1 MKKSYWVIL
10 FLIASQLHAQNY
22 NVALI
27 PDSLT
32 KNAHMVKRME
42 ELHVTI
48 KSLNKV
54 IVTNKYAITILDEQG
69 EEASG
74 YVNAYSSM
82 RDLSSIEGNLYDANG
97 KKLKSVKKKDITDA
111 PASDGFSLMLD
122 NRYKRH
128 NFYYKQYPYTI
139 EYSDELEINNS
150 YFLPV
155 WMPIEGE
162 HYSVQQSKFIVETA
176 PEYELRIKQLH
187 FNTPPQITKAKT
199 TLYSWELKNEMAIEH
214 EPLQPPFKELIPIIY
229 LGASDF
235 SLGNYIGNMRSWLG
249 LGKLNID
256 LNKGRDEL
264 PENVKQDVHKLIEG
278 LSNQEEKVKKLYQY
292 LQNNT
297 RYISVQ
303 LGIGG
308 WQPFDAKYVA
318 ANKYGDCKALSNF
331 MVSILKEAGIK
342 AHYVVA
348 TAGDGEKGLSEDFPV
363 PSYFN
368 HVITCVPNGKD
379 SIWLECTSQTE
390 PAGYMGSFT
399 GNRKVMLIGDD
410 GGHVVQTPTYSAKDN
425 LQTRKTIAKVKA
437 DGSMTADVFTHST
450 GEQQEFQHRLIH
462 DYTKEQR
469 EKYLN
474 SALNLAT
481 YEVDQSKYTEAPAR
495 IPAIEE
501 YLHIQCPSY
510 ANVTGKRLFIS
521 PNFVNQSRTRLSA
534 DSVRKYPISF
544 VSAFQ
549 DIDTIKIEVPE
560 NYQFESVPKNVNIHN
575 QFGDFEMSFKVTN
588 NQIEV
593 IRTQTRNISQFPASD
608 YAELVTYYDKI
619 YKADHSNIVFVKK
632 DS

>member
-1 MKKSYWVIL
+1 MKKSCWFIL
-10 FLIASQLHAQNY
+10 LFITSQISAQNY

-27 PDSLT
+27 PDSLF

-42 ELHVTI
+42 ELHVII
-48 KSLNKV
+48 KALNKV
-54 IVTNKYAITILDEQG
+54 VVTNKYAITILDEQG
-69 EEASG
+69 EKASE
-74 YVNAYSSM
+74 YINAYSSM
-82 RDLSSIEGNLYDANG
+82 RDLSNIEGNLYDASG

-111 PASDGFSLMLD
+111 PSSDGFSLMLD

-155 WMPIEGE
+155 WMPIEDE
-162 HYSVQQSKFIVETA
+162 NYSVQQSKFIVETS
-176 PEYELRIKQLH
+176 PEYELRIKQIN
-187 FNTPPQITKAKT
+187 FNTPPQITKAKST
-199 TLYSWELKNEMAIEH
+199 QYSWELKNGMAIEH
-214 EPLQPPFKELIPIIY
+214 EPLQPPFKELVPMIY

-235 SLGNYIGNMRSWLG
+235 SLGNYNGDMRSWLS
-249 LGKLNID
+249 LGKLNIN

-264 PENVKQDVHKLIEG
+264 PDNVKQDIHKLING
-278 LSNQEEKVKKLYQY
+278 LSNKEEKVQKLYQY

-297 RYISVQ
+297 HYISVQ

-342 AHYVVA
+342 ANYVVA
-348 TAGDGEKGLSEDFPV
+348 TAGGGEKGLSEDFPV

-379 SIWLECTSQTE
+379 SIWLECTSQTV

-399 GNRKVMLIGDD
+399 GNRKVLLIGDD
-410 GGHVVQTPTYSAKDN
+410 GGHVVQTPTYTAKEN
-425 LQTRKTIAKVKA
+425 LQTRKTIAVVKP

-450 GEQQEFQHRLIH
+450 GEQQELQHHLIH
-462 DYTKEQR
+462 DYSKEGR

-474 SALNLAT
+474 TALNLAT
-481 YEVDQSKYTEAPAR
+481 YEVDQSKYTEAPGR

-501 YLHIQCPSY
+501 YLHIQSPSY
-510 ANVTGKRLFIS
+510 ATLTGKRLFIS
-521 PNFVNQSRTRLSA
+521 PNFVNQSRTRLSS

-544 VSAFQ
+544 LSAFQ
-549 DIDTIKIEVPE
+549 DIDTIQIEVPE
-560 NYQFESVPKNVNIHN
+560 NYQFESVPKTVSIHN
-575 QFGDFEMSFKVTN
+575 QFGDFEMSFNVTN
-588 NQIEV
+588 NRVEV
-593 IRTQTRNISQFPASD
+593 IRSQTRNISQFPAAD
-608 YAELVTYYDKI
+608 YADLVTYFDKI

-632 DS
+632 

>member
-1 MKKSYWVIL
+1 MKKSCFVIL
-10 FLIASQLHAQNY
+10 LLIVSQIQAQNY
-22 NVALI
+22 SVALI
-27 PDSLT
+27 PDSLI
-32 KNAHMVKRME
+32 KNAHLVKRME
-42 ELHVTI
+42 ELRVNI
-48 KSLNKV
+48 KSINKV
-54 IVTNKYAITILDEQG
+54 VVTNKYAITILDEQG
-69 EEASG
+69 EDASG
-74 YVNAYSSM
+74 YINAYSSM
-82 RDLSSIEGNLYDANG
+82 RDLSSIEGNLYDASG
-97 KKLKSVKKKDITDA
+97 KKLKSVKKRDITDA
-111 PASDGFSLMLD
+111 PSSDGFSLMLD

-128 NFYYKQYPYTI
+128 NFYCKQYPYTI

-162 HYSVQQSKFIVETA
+162 HYAVQQSKFIVETS
-176 PEYELRIKQLH
+176 PEYELRIKQIN
-187 FNTPPQITKAKT
+187 FKTSPQITKGKT
-199 TLYSWELKNEMAIEH
+199 TQYSWELKNEMAIEQ
-214 EPLQPPFKELIPIIY
+214 EPLQPPFKELVPMIY

-235 SLGNYIGNMRSWLG
+235 SLGNYIGDMRSWLG

-264 PENVKQDVHKLIEG
+264 PESVKQEVHKIVDG
-278 LSNQEEKVKKLYQY
+278 MSNQEEKVKKLYQY
-292 LQNNT
+292 LQSNT

-348 TAGDGEKGLSEDFPV
+348 TAGEGEKGLSEDFPV

-379 SIWLECTSQTE
+379 TIWLECTSQTD

-399 GNRKVMLIGDD
+399 GNRKVLLIGDD
-410 GGHVVQTPTYSAKDN
+410 GGHVVQTPVYTALDN
-425 LQTRKTIAKVKA
+425 LQVRKTIAIVKS

-462 DYTKEQR
+462 YYSKENR

-474 SALNLAT
+474 TALNLST
-481 YEVDQSKYTEAPAR
+481 YEIDQSKYTETPGR
-495 IPAIEE
+495 IPVIEE
-501 YLHIQCPSY
+501 YLHIQSPTY
-510 ANVTGKRLFIS
+510 ATQSGKRLFIS
-521 PNFVNQSRTRLSA
+521 PNFVNQSKTRLST
-534 DSVRKYPISF
+534 DSVRKYPICF
-544 VSAFQ
+544 LSAFQ
-549 DIDTIKIEVPE
+549 DIDTIQIKVPE
-560 NYQFESVPKNVNIHN
+560 NYQFESVPKAVSMHN
-575 QFGDFEMSFKVTN
+575 QFGDFEMSFKVIDN
-588 NQIEV
+588 RIEV
-593 IRTQTRNISQFPASD
+593 IRTQTRNRSNFPATD
-608 YAELVTYYDKI
+608 YSELVTYFDKI

-632 DS
+632 SE

>member
-1 MKKSYWVIL
+1 MKKSYWFIL
-10 FLIASQLHAQNY
+10 LLITSQISAQNY

-27 PDSLT
+27 PDSLI

-42 ELHVTI
+42 ELHVII
-48 KSLNKV
+48 KALNKV
-54 IVTNKYAITILDEQG
+54 VVSNKYAITILDEQG
-69 EEASG
+69 EKASE
-74 YVNAYSSM
+74 YINAYSSM
-82 RDLSSIEGNLYDANG
+82 RDLSNIEGNLYDASG

-111 PASDGFSLMLD
+111 PSSDGFSLMLD

-139 EYSDELEINNS
+139 EYSDELEIKNS

-155 WMPIEGE
+155 WMPIEDE
-162 HYSVQQSKFIVETA
+162 NYSVQQSKFIVETS
-176 PEYELRIKQLH
+176 PEYELRIKQIN
-187 FNTPPQITKAKT
+187 FNTAPQITKAKST
-199 TLYSWELKNEMAIEH
+199 QYSWELKNGMAIEH
-214 EPLQPPFKELIPIIY
+214 EPLQPPFKELVPMIY

-235 SLGNYIGNMRSWLG
+235 SLGNYNGDMRSWLS
-249 LGKLNID
+249 LGKLNIN

-264 PENVKQDVHKLIEG
+264 PDNVKQDIHKLING
-278 LSNQEEKVKKLYQY
+278 LSNKDEKVQKLYQY

-297 RYISVQ
+297 HYISVQ

-342 AHYVVA
+342 ANYVVA
-348 TAGDGEKGLSEDFPV
+348 TAGGGEKGLSEDFPV

-399 GNRKVMLIGDD
+399 GNRKVLLIGDD
-410 GGHVVQTPTYSAKDN
+410 GGHVVQTPTYTAKEN
-425 LQTRKTIAKVKA
+425 LQIRKTIAVVKP

-450 GEQQEFQHRLIH
+450 GEQQELQHRLIH
-462 DYTKEQR
+462 DYSKEGR

-474 SALNLAT
+474 TALNLAT
-481 YEVDQSKYTEAPAR
+481 YEVDQSKYTEAPGR

-501 YLHIQCPSY
+501 YLHIQSPSY
-510 ANVTGKRLFIS
+510 AILTGKRLFIS
-521 PNFVNQSRTRLSA
+521 PNFVNQSRTRLSS

-544 VSAFQ
+544 LSAFQ
-549 DIDTIKIEVPE
+549 DIDTIQIEVPE
-560 NYQFESVPKNVNIHN
+560 NYQFESVPKTVSIHN
-575 QFGDFEMSFKVTN
+575 QFGDFEMNFKVTN
-588 NQIEV
+588 NRVEV
-593 IRTQTRNISQFPASD
+593 IRSQTRNISQFPAAD
-608 YAELVTYYDKI
+608 YADLVSYFDKI

-632 DS
+632 IE

>member
-1 MKKSYWVIL
+1 MKKSCWFIL
-10 FLIASQLHAQNY
+10 LFITSQISAQNY

-27 PDSLT
+27 PDSLF

-42 ELHVTI
+42 ELHVII
-48 KSLNKV
+48 KALNKV
-54 IVTNKYAITILDEQG
+54 VVTNKYAITILDEQG
-69 EEASG
+69 EKASE
-74 YVNAYSSM
+74 YINAYSSM
-82 RDLSSIEGNLYDANG
+82 RDLSNIEGNLYDASG

-111 PASDGFSLMLD
+111 PSSDGFSLMLD

-155 WMPIEGE
+155 WMPIEDE
-162 HYSVQQSKFIVETA
+162 NYSVQQSKFIVETS
-176 PEYELRIKQLH
+176 PEYELRIKQIN
-187 FNTPPQITKAKT
+187 FNTAPQITKAKST
-199 TLYSWELKNEMAIEH
+199 QYSWELKNGMAIEH
-214 EPLQPPFKELIPIIY
+214 EPLQPPFKELVPMIY

-235 SLGNYIGNMRSWLG
+235 SLGNYNGDMRSWLS
-249 LGKLNID
+249 LGKLNIN

-264 PENVKQDVHKLIEG
+264 PDNVKQDIHKLING
-278 LSNQEEKVKKLYQY
+278 LSNKEEKVQKLYQY

-297 RYISVQ
+297 HYISVQ

-342 AHYVVA
+342 ANYVVA
-348 TAGDGEKGLSEDFPV
+348 TAGGGEKGLSEDFPV

-379 SIWLECTSQTE
+379 SIWLECTSQTM

-399 GNRKVMLIGDD
+399 GNRKVLLIGDD
-410 GGHVVQTPTYSAKDN
+410 GGHVVQTPTYTAKEN
-425 LQTRKTIAKVKA
+425 LQTRKTIAVVKP

-450 GEQQEFQHRLIH
+450 GEQQELQHHLIH
-462 DYTKEQR
+462 DYSKEGR

-474 SALNLAT
+474 TALNLAT
-481 YEVDQSKYTEAPAR
+481 YEVDQSKYTEAPGR

-501 YLHIQCPSY
+501 YLHIQSPSY
-510 ANVTGKRLFIS
+510 ATLTGKRLFIS
-521 PNFVNQSRTRLSA
+521 PNFVNQSRTRLSS

-544 VSAFQ
+544 LSAFQ
-549 DIDTIKIEVPE
+549 DIDTIQIEVPE
-560 NYQFESVPKNVNIHN
+560 NYQFESVPKTVSIHN
-575 QFGDFEMSFKVTN
+575 QFGDFEMSFNVTN
-588 NQIEV
+588 NRVEV
-593 IRTQTRNISQFPASD
+593 IRSQTRNISQFPAAD
-608 YAELVTYYDKI
+608 YADLVTYFDKI

-632 DS
+632 IE

>member
-1 MKKSYWVIL
+1 MKKSCWIIL
-10 FLIASQLHAQNY
+10 LLIESQLHAQNY

-42 ELHVTI
+42 ELHVII
-48 KSLNKV
+48 KALNKV
-54 IVTNKYAITILDEQG
+54 VVTNKYAITILDEQG

-74 YVNAYSSM
+74 YFNAYSSM
-82 RDLSSIEGNLYDANG
+82 RDLSSIEGNLYDASG
-97 KKLKSVKKKDITDA
+97 KKLKSVKKKDIIDS
-111 PASDGFSLMLD
+111 PSSDGFSLILD

-150 YFLPV
+150 YFLPK

-162 HYSVQQSKFIVETA
+162 HYSVQQSKFIVETT
-176 PEYELRIKQLH
+176 PEYELRIKQIN
-187 FNTPPQITKAKT
+187 FNTAPKITKAKT
-199 TLYSWELKNEMAIEH
+199 TQYIWELKNEMGIEH
-214 EPLQPPFKELIPIIY
+214 EPLQPSFKELIPIIY
-229 LGASDF
+229 LGATDF
-235 SLGNYIGNMRSWLG
+235 SLSNYIGNMRTWLG

-264 PENVKQDVHKLIEG
+264 PENVKQDVHKLIDG
-278 LSNQEEKVKKLYQY
+278 INNQEEKVNKLYKY

-331 MVSILKEAGIK
+331 MVSILKESGIK
-342 AHYVVA
+342 AHYVIA

-368 HVITCVPNGKD
+368 HVITCVPNGQD

-399 GNRKVMLIGDD
+399 GNRKVLLIGDD
-410 GGHVVQTPTYSAKDN
+410 GGHVVKTPTYAAKDN
-425 LQTRKTIAKVKA
+425 LQIRKTIVIVKS
-437 DGSMTADVFTHST
+437 DGAMSADVFTHST
-450 GEQQEFQHRLIH
+450 GEQQELQHRLIH
-462 DYTKEQR
+462 DYTKDER

-474 SALNLAT
+474 TVLNLGT
-481 YEVDQSKYTEAPAR
+481 YVVDQSKYTETPGR

-501 YLHIQCPSY
+501 FLHIQSPSY
-510 ANVTGKRLFIS
+510 ATITGKRLFIS

-534 DSVRKYPISF
+534 DSARKYPISF
-544 VSAFQ
+544 LSAFQ
-549 DIDTIKIEVPE
+549 DIDTIQIQVPE
-560 NYQFESVPKNVNIHN
+560 QYQFESVPKNVSIHN
-575 QFGDFEMSFKVTN
+575 QFGDFEMIFKVTN
-588 NQIEV
+588 NLVEV
-593 IRTQTRNISQFPASD
+593 IRSQTRNISQFPATN
-608 YAELVTYYDKI
+608 YAEVVTFFDKI

-632 DS
+632 IE

>member
-1 MKKSYWVIL
+1 MKKSCWIIL
-10 FLIASQLHAQNY
+10 LLIASQLHAQNY
-22 NVALI
+22 NVSLI

-42 ELHVTI
+42 ELHVII
-48 KSLNKV
+48 KALNKV
-54 IVTNKYAITILDEQG
+54 VVTNKYAITILDEQG

-74 YVNAYSSM
+74 YFNAYSSM
-82 RDLSSIEGNLYDANG
+82 RDLSSIEGNLYDASG

-162 HYSVQQSKFIVETA
+162 HYSVQQSKFIVETS
-176 PEYELRIKQLH
+176 PEYELRIKQLN
-187 FNTPPQITKAKT
+187 FNTAPQITKAKT
-199 TLYSWELKNEMAIEH
+199 TQYSWELKNEMAIEH
-214 EPLQPPFKELIPIIY
+214 EPLQPPFKELVPMIY

-235 SLGNYIGNMRSWLG
+235 SLGNYIGNMRTWLG

-256 LNKGRDEL
+256 LNKGRNEL
-264 PENVKQDVHKLIEG
+264 PDNVKQDIHKLIDG
-278 LSNQEEKVKKLYQY
+278 LNNQEEKVKKLYQY

-348 TAGDGEKGLSEDFPV
+348 TAGDGEKGLSEDFPA

-399 GNRKVMLIGDD
+399 GNRKVLLIDDD
-410 GGHVVQTPTYSAKDN
+410 GGHVVQTPTYTAKEN
-425 LQTRKTIAKVKA
+425 LQTRKTIASVKP
-437 DGSMTADVFTHST
+437 DGSMSADVFTHST
-450 GEQQEFQHRLIH
+450 GEQQELQHRLIH
-462 DYTKEQR
+462 DYTKEGR

-481 YEVDQSKYTEAPAR
+481 YEVDQSKYTEAPGR

-501 YLHIQCPSY
+501 YLHIQSPSY
-510 ANVTGKRLFIS
+510 ATLTGKRLFIS
-521 PNFVNQSRTRLSA
+521 PNFVNQSRTRLST

-544 VSAFQ
+544 LSAFQ
-549 DIDTIKIEVPE
+549 DIDTIQIEVPE
-560 NYQFESVPKNVNIHN
+560 NYQFESVPKTVSIHN
-575 QFGDFEMSFKVTN
+575 QFGDFDMSFKVTN
-588 NQIEV
+588 NHVEV
-593 IRTQTRNISQFPASD
+593 IRTQTRNISQFPATD
-608 YAELVTYYDKI
+608 YADLVTYFDKI

-632 DS
+632 TE

>member
-1 MKKSYWVIL
+1 MKKSCWFIL
-10 FLIASQLHAQNY
+10 LFITSQISAQNY

-27 PDSLT
+27 PDSLI

-42 ELHVTI
+42 ELHVII
-48 KSLNKV
+48 KALNKV
-54 IVTNKYAITILDEQG
+54 VVTNKYAITILDEQG
-69 EEASG
+69 EKASE
-74 YVNAYSSM
+74 YINAYSSM
-82 RDLSSIEGNLYDANG
+82 RDLSNIEGNLYDASG

-111 PASDGFSLMLD
+111 PSSDGFSLMLD

-155 WMPIEGE
+155 WMPIEDE
-162 HYSVQQSKFIVETA
+162 NYSVQQSKFIVETS
-176 PEYELRIKQLH
+176 PEYELRIKQIN
-187 FNTPPQITKAKT
+187 FNTAPQITKAKST
-199 TLYSWELKNEMAIEH
+199 QYSWELKNGMAIEH
-214 EPLQPPFKELIPIIY
+214 EPLQPPFKELVPMIY

-235 SLGNYIGNMRSWLG
+235 SLGNYNGDMRSWLS
-249 LGKLNID
+249 LGKLNIN

-264 PENVKQDVHKLIEG
+264 PDNVKQDIHKLING
-278 LSNQEEKVKKLYQY
+278 LSNKEEKVQKLYQY

-297 RYISVQ
+297 HYISVQ

-342 AHYVVA
+342 ANYVVA
-348 TAGDGEKGLSEDFPV
+348 TAGGGEKGLSEDFPV

-379 SIWLECTSQTE
+379 SIWLECTSQTV

-399 GNRKVMLIGDD
+399 GNRKVLLIGDD
-410 GGHVVQTPTYSAKDN
+410 GGHVVQTPTYTAKEN
-425 LQTRKTIAKVKA
+425 LQTRKTIAVVKP

-450 GEQQEFQHRLIH
+450 GEQQELQHHLIH
-462 DYTKEQR
+462 DYSKEGR

-474 SALNLAT
+474 TALNLAT
-481 YEVDQSKYTEAPAR
+481 YEVDQSKYTEAPGR

-501 YLHIQCPSY
+501 YLHIQSPSY
-510 ANVTGKRLFIS
+510 ATLTGKRLFIS
-521 PNFVNQSRTRLSA
+521 PNFVNQSRTRLSS

-544 VSAFQ
+544 LSAFQ
-549 DIDTIKIEVPE
+549 DIDTIQIEVPE
-560 NYQFESVPKNVNIHN
+560 NYQFESVPKTVSIHN
-575 QFGDFEMSFKVTN
+575 QFGDFEMSFNVTN
-588 NQIEV
+588 NRVEV
-593 IRTQTRNISQFPASD
+593 IRSQTRNISQFPAAD
-608 YAELVTYYDKI
+608 YADLVTYFDKI

-632 DS
+632 IE

>member
-1 MKKSYWVIL
+1 MKKSCWFIL
-10 FLIASQLHAQNY
+10 LLITSQISAQNY

-27 PDSLT
+27 PDSLF

-42 ELHVTI
+42 ELHVII
-48 KSLNKV
+48 KALNKV
-54 IVTNKYAITILDEQG
+54 VVTNKYAITILDEQG
-69 EEASG
+69 EKASE
-74 YVNAYSSM
+74 YINAYSSM
-82 RDLSSIEGNLYDANG
+82 RDLSNIEGNLYDASG

-111 PASDGFSLMLD
+111 PSSDGFSLMLD

-155 WMPIEGE
+155 WMPIEDE
-162 HYSVQQSKFIVETA
+162 NYSVQQSKFIVETS
-176 PEYELRIKQLH
+176 PEYELRIKQIN
-187 FNTPPQITKAKT
+187 FNTAPQITKAKST
-199 TLYSWELKNEMAIEH
+199 QYSWELKNGMAIEH
-214 EPLQPPFKELIPIIY
+214 EPLQPPFKELVPMIY

-235 SLGNYIGNMRSWLG
+235 SLGNYNGDMRSWLS
-249 LGKLNID
+249 LGKLNIN

-264 PENVKQDVHKLIEG
+264 PDNVKQDIHKLING
-278 LSNQEEKVKKLYQY
+278 LSNKEEKVQKLYQY

-297 RYISVQ
+297 HYISVQ

-342 AHYVVA
+342 ANYVVA
-348 TAGDGEKGLSEDFPV
+348 TAGGGEKGLSEDFPV

-379 SIWLECTSQTE
+379 SIWLECTSQTV

-399 GNRKVMLIGDD
+399 GNRKVLLIGDD
-410 GGHVVQTPTYSAKDN
+410 GGHVVQTPTYTAKEN
-425 LQTRKTIAKVKA
+425 LQTRKTIAVVKP

-450 GEQQEFQHRLIH
+450 GEQQELQHHLIH
-462 DYTKEQR
+462 DYSKEGR

-474 SALNLAT
+474 TALNLAT
-481 YEVDQSKYTEAPAR
+481 YEVDQSKYTEAPGR

-501 YLHIQCPSY
+501 YLHIQSPSY
-510 ANVTGKRLFIS
+510 ATLTGKRLFIS
-521 PNFVNQSRTRLSA
+521 PNFVNQSRTRLSS

-544 VSAFQ
+544 LSAFQ
-549 DIDTIKIEVPE
+549 DIDTIQIEVPE
-560 NYQFESVPKNVNIHN
+560 NYQFESVPKTVSIHN
-575 QFGDFEMSFKVTN
+575 QFGDFEMSFNVTN
-588 NQIEV
+588 NRVEV
-593 IRTQTRNISQFPASD
+593 IRSQTRNISQFPAAD
-608 YAELVTYYDKI
+608 YADLVTYFDKI

-632 DS
+632 IE

>member
-1 MKKSYWVIL
+1 MKKSCWFIL
-10 FLIASQLHAQNY
+10 LFITSQISAQNY

-27 PDSLT
+27 PDSLI

-42 ELHVTI
+42 ELHVII
-48 KSLNKV
+48 KALNKV
-54 IVTNKYAITILDEQG
+54 VVTNKYAITILDEQG
-69 EEASG
+69 EKASE
-74 YVNAYSSM
+74 YINAYSSM
-82 RDLSSIEGNLYDANG
+82 RDLSNIEGNLYDASG

-111 PASDGFSLMLD
+111 PSSDGFSLMLD

-155 WMPIEGE
+155 WMPIEDE
-162 HYSVQQSKFIVETA
+162 NYSVQQSKFIVETS
-176 PEYELRIKQLH
+176 PEYELRIKQIN
-187 FNTPPQITKAKT
+187 FNTAPQITKAKST
-199 TLYSWELKNEMAIEH
+199 QYSWELKNGMAIEH
-214 EPLQPPFKELIPIIY
+214 EPLQPPFKELVPMIY

-235 SLGNYIGNMRSWLG
+235 SLGNYNGDMRSWLS
-249 LGKLNID
+249 LGKLNIN

-264 PENVKQDVHKLIEG
+264 PDNVKQDIHKLING
-278 LSNQEEKVKKLYQY
+278 LSNKEEKVQKLYQY

-297 RYISVQ
+297 HYISVQ

-342 AHYVVA
+342 ANYVVA
-348 TAGDGEKGLSEDFPV
+348 TAGGGEEGLSEDFPV

-379 SIWLECTSQTE
+379 SIWLECTSQTV

-399 GNRKVMLIGDD
+399 GNRKVLLIGDD
-410 GGHVVQTPTYSAKDN
+410 GGHVVQTPTYTAKEN
-425 LQTRKTIAKVKA
+425 LQTRKTIAVVKP

-450 GEQQEFQHRLIH
+450 GEQQELQHHLIH
-462 DYTKEQR
+462 DYSKEGR

-474 SALNLAT
+474 TALNLAT
-481 YEVDQSKYTEAPAR
+481 YEVDQSKYTEAPGR

-501 YLHIQCPSY
+501 YLHIQSPSY
-510 ANVTGKRLFIS
+510 ATLTGKRLFIS
-521 PNFVNQSRTRLSA
+521 PNFVNQSRTRLSS

-544 VSAFQ
+544 LSAFQ
-549 DIDTIKIEVPE
+549 DIDTIQIEVPE
-560 NYQFESVPKNVNIHN
+560 NYQFESVPKTVSIHN
-575 QFGDFEMSFKVTN
+575 QFGDFEMSFNVTN
-588 NQIEV
+588 NRVEV
-593 IRTQTRNISQFPASD
+593 IRSQTRNISQFPAAD
-608 YAELVTYYDKI
+608 YADLVTYFDKI

-632 DS
+632 IE